1 MLCHVS
7 GLNQRITDRGR
18 IVRLELEGDE
28 ALIRRDGDRLIIEPI
43 RKQGLRATLASLPP
57 IDVDFPDVDEGLS
70 PLDDIEI

>member
-1 MLCHVS
+1 M
-7 GLNQRITDRGR
+7 
-18 IVRLELEGDE
+18 ELEGDE